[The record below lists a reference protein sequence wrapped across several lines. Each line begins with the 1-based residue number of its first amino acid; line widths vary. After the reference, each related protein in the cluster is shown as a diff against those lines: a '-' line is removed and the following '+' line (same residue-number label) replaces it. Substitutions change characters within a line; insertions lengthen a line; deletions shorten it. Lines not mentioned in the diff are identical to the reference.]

1 MLLSPQQFQQVSGAI
16 RNLTPTQLAWVSGY
30 LLGLTNHSQLVPALA
45 VTNTSLPSV
54 KTTVLYGSQ
63 TGNSKRV
70 AEQLYASLQER
81 YSEVVLQDIKS
92 YRPQNLKQ
100 EQRLCV
106 VISTHGNG
114 EPPDDARAFFQFV
127 QSERVPKLD
136 KLLYAVLALGDASY
150 EAFCE
155 TGVVLDERLAAL
167 GATRLLP
174 RVDCDVDFKAA
185 AGTWQQAILQALPAE
200 KSDNSIHFN
209 HKPLAEVVAATAYT
223 AEQPYQAEVL
233 SNIVLTDQ
241 GSAKEVFHLELSLE
255 DSGIQYQPGDIL
267 AVNVPNAAELVEQVL
282 RLSGLAAADKVVLQ
296 GQELSLFQALQE
308 HRELSSVTRRQL
320 QAYAK
325 QIGHA
330 PLETASQD
338 NTALQDWLYAAD
350 WVDVLQEFPAQLTA
364 QALVDVLRPLQPRQ
378 YSIASSPTAHVDEVH
393 LLIKRVVYDFQGR
406 THWGTASNGLA
417 QVTVGTRVA
426 VSVKENPHFKLPQDP
441 QTPVI
446 MIGAGTGIA
455 PFRSFLFEREAQ
467 GIRGNTWLFFGEQRF
482 RSDFL
487 YQAEW
492 LQLMENGTLERMNVA
507 FSRDQ
512 AQKHYVQHRVHESAA
527 ELYQWLAAGA
537 HVYVCGDMH
546 GMAKDVHQTLLAIVQ
561 EQGGYTEAD
570 ANALLEQWIA
580 ECRYQRDVY

>member
-1 MLLSPQQFQQVSGAI
+1 MLLSPQQFQQVSGAV
-16 RNLTPTQLAWVSGY
+16 RDLTPTQLAWVSGY
-30 LLGLTNHSQLVPALA
+30 LSGLTNHSVVVPPLA
-45 VTNTSLPSV
+45 AANTSLPSL

-70 AEQLYASLQER
+70 AAQLYAHLQEGH
-81 YSEVVLQDIKS
+81 SDVVLQDIKS

-100 EQRLCV
+100 EQRLFV

-127 QSERVPKLD
+127 QSERAPTLD
-136 KLLYAVLALGDASY
+136 KLQYAVLALGDASY

-155 TGVVLDERLAAL
+155 TGVVLDQRLAAL

-185 AGTWQQAILQALPAE
+185 VGTWQQAVLQALLAE
-200 KSDNSIHFN
+200 KSD
-209 HKPLAEVVAATAYT
+209 T
-223 AEQPYQAEVL
+223 YQAEVL

-282 RLSGLAAADKVVLQ
+282 VLSGLSADDKVVLH
-296 GQELSLFQALQE
+296 GRELRLFHALQE
-308 HRELSSVTRRQL
+308 YRELSSVTRRQL
-320 QAYAK
+320 QMYASDFA
-325 QIGHA
+325 QTVI
-330 PLETASQD
+330 
-338 NTALQDWLYAAD
+338 QDWLCAAD
-350 WVDVLQEFPAQLTA
+350 WVDVLQAFPAPLTA
-364 QALVDVLRPLQPRQ
+364 QAFVDVLRPLQPRQ
-378 YSIASSPTAHVDEVH
+378 YSIASSPTAHADEVH

-406 THWGTASNGLA
+406 THLGTASNGLA
-417 QVTVGTRVA
+417 QVKAGTRVA
-426 VSVKENPHFKLPQDP
+426 VAVKENPHFKLPQDP
-441 QTPVI
+441 QTPMI
-446 MIGAGTGIA
+446 MIGAGTGVA

-467 GIRGNTWLFFGEQRF
+467 GIRGKTWLFFGEQRF

-512 AQKHYVQHRVHESAA
+512 AQKHYVQHRLQESAA

-561 EQGGYTEAD
+561 EQGGYTEVD

-580 ECRYQRDVY
+580 ERRYQRDVY

>member
-16 RNLTPTQLAWVSGY
+16 RDLTPTQLAWVSGY
-30 LLGLTNHSQLVPALA
+30 LSGLTNHSVVVPALA
-45 VTNTSLPSV
+45 AANTSLPSL

-70 AEQLYASLQER
+70 AEQLYARLQESH
-81 YSEVVLQDIKS
+81 SEVVLQDIKS

-100 EQRLCV
+100 EQRLFV

-127 QSERVPKLD
+127 QSERAPTLD
-136 KLLYAVLALGDASY
+136 KLQYAVLALGDASY

-155 TGVVLDERLAAL
+155 TGIALDQRLAAL

-174 RVDCDVDFKAA
+174 RVDCDVDFKEA
-185 AGTWQQAILQALPAE
+185 AGTWQQAVLQALPAE
-200 KSDNSIHFN
+200 KSDNTIHFN
-209 HKPLAEVVAATAYT
+209 RKPLAEAVAATTYT

-282 RLSGLAAADKVVLQ
+282 RLSGLAAAEKVVLH

-320 QAYAK
+320 QTYAPDFA
-325 QIGHA
+325 Q
-330 PLETASQD
+330 TV
-338 NTALQDWLYAAD
+338 TQDWLYAAD
-350 WVDVLQEFPAQLTA
+350 WVDVLQAFPAPLTA

-378 YSIASSPTAHVDEVH
+378 YSIASSPTAHADEVH

-406 THWGTASNGLA
+406 THLGMASNGLA

-446 MIGAGTGIA
+446 MIGAGTGVA
-455 PFRSFLFEREAQ
+455 PFRSFLFEREAH
-467 GIRGNTWLFFGEQRF
+467 GIRGKTWLFFGEQRF

-512 AQKHYVQHRVHESAA
+512 AQKHYVQHRLRESAT
-527 ELYQWLAAGA
+527 ELYQWLTAGA

-546 GMAKDVHQTLLAIVQ
+546 GMAKDVHQALLDIVQ
-561 EQGGYTEAD
+561 EQGGYTEVD

-580 ECRYQRDVY
+580 ERRYQRDVY

>member
-16 RNLTPTQLAWVSGY
+16 RDLTPTQLAWVSGY
-30 LLGLTNHSQLVPALA
+30 LSGLTNPSVVVPAMA
-45 VTNTSLPSV
+45 AANASLPGV

-70 AEQLYASLQER
+70 AEQLYARLQE
-81 YSEVVLQDIKS
+81 SHPNVVLQDIKS

-100 EQRLCV
+100 EQRLFV

-127 QSERVPKLD
+127 QSERAPKLD
-136 KLLYAVLALGDASY
+136 MLQYAVLALGDASY

-155 TGVVLDERLAAL
+155 TGVALDQRLAAL

-185 AGTWQQAILQALPAE
+185 AGTWQQA
-200 KSDNSIHFN
+200 
-209 HKPLAEVVAATAYT
+209 VVDATCT
-223 AEQPYQAEVL
+223 HTSEQPYQAEVL
-233 SNIVLTDQ
+233 SNTVLTDA
-241 GSAKEVFHLELSLE
+241 GSTKEVFHLALSLE

-267 AVNVPNAAELVEQVL
+267 AVSVPNAPELVEQVL
-282 RLSGLAAADKVVLQ
+282 RLSGLAADEVVVLQ
-296 GQELSLFQALQE
+296 GQELPLYQVLQE
-308 HRELSSVTRRQL
+308 HRELSSVTRRQW
-320 QAYAK
+320 QAYAP
-325 QIGHA
+325 
-330 PLETASQD
+330 PLAQMV
-338 NTALQDWLYAAD
+338 AADWLDAAD
-350 WVDVLQEFPAQLTA
+350 WVDVLQAFPSQLPAQA
-364 QALVDVLRPLQPRQ
+364 FVDVLRPLQPRQ
-378 YSIASSPTAHVDEVH
+378 YSIASSPTAHADEVH

-406 THWGTASNGLA
+406 THLGVASNGLA
-417 QVTVGTRVA
+417 QVTAGMRVA
-426 VSVKENPHFKLPQDP
+426 VSVKENPHFKLPEEP

-446 MIGAGTGIA
+446 MIGAGTGVA

-467 GIRGNTWLFFGEQRF
+467 GIRGKTWLFFGEQRF

-512 AQKHYVQHRVHESAA
+512 AQKQYVQHRLRESAV
-527 ELYQWLAAGA
+527 EVYQWLTAGA

-546 GMAKDVHQTLLAIVQ
+546 GMAKDVHQALLAIVQ

-570 ANALLEQWIA
+570 ASALLEQWIA
-580 ECRYQRDVY
+580 QRRYQRDVY

>member
-1 MLLSPQQFQQVSGAI
+1 MLLSPQQFQQVSGAV
-16 RNLTPTQLAWVSGY
+16 RDLTPTQLAWVSGY
-30 LLGLTNHSQLVPALA
+30 LSGLTNHSVVVPPLA
-45 VTNTSLPSV
+45 AANTSLPSL

-70 AEQLYASLQER
+70 AAQLYAHLQEGH
-81 YSEVVLQDIKS
+81 SDVVLQDIKS

-100 EQRLCV
+100 EQRLFV

-127 QSERVPKLD
+127 QSERAPTLD
-136 KLLYAVLALGDASY
+136 KLQYAVLALGDASY

-155 TGVVLDERLAAL
+155 TGVVLDQRLAAL

-185 AGTWQQAILQALPAE
+185 AGTWQQAVLQALLAE
-200 KSDNSIHFN
+200 KSD
-209 HKPLAEVVAATAYT
+209 T
-223 AEQPYQAEVL
+223 YQAEVL

-282 RLSGLAAADKVVLQ
+282 VLSGLSAADKVVLH
-296 GQELSLFQALQE
+296 GRELRLFHALQE
-308 HRELSSVTRRQL
+308 YRELSSVTRRQL
-320 QAYAK
+320 QTYAPDF
-325 QIGHA
+325 A
-330 PLETASQD
+330 PTV
-338 NTALQDWLYAAD
+338 TQDWLCAAD
-350 WVDVLQEFPAQLTA
+350 WVDVLQAFPAPLTA
-364 QALVDVLRPLQPRQ
+364 QAFVDVLRPLQPRQ
-378 YSIASSPTAHVDEVH
+378 YSIASSPTAHADEVH

-406 THWGTASNGLA
+406 THLGTASNGLA
-417 QVTVGTRVA
+417 QVKAGTRVA
-426 VSVKENPHFKLPQDP
+426 VAVKENPHFKLPQDP
-441 QTPVI
+441 QTSMI
-446 MIGAGTGIA
+446 MIGAGTGVA

-467 GIRGNTWLFFGEQRF
+467 GIRGKTWLFFGEQRF

-512 AQKHYVQHRVHESAA
+512 AQKHYVQHRLQESAA

-561 EQGGYTEAD
+561 EQGGYTEVD

-580 ECRYQRDVY
+580 ERRYQRDVY